1 MPELNDLKYAAP
13 WQEIRAVPE
22 DWDVLGAAA
31 LLRMLHHLH
40 LVRSFEE
47 TVLKLNGEGLV
58 HGPAHSSI
66 GQEGAAVGAVSV
78 LRVSDLISGSH
89 RGHHQFLAKCL
100 RYLDTEDYDPRC
112 ATLPAAINTMLYRTL
127 AEIMG
132 LAPGFCKGRGGSMHL
147 RWAEAGALGTNAIVG
162 GGVPLAT
169 GTAWACKRRGAG
181 DVVFTFL
188 GDGAVNIGAVPESL
202 NLASLWSLPICFF
215 MENNGYAVATAV
227 AEQMR
232 EVRLSSRGGAYGIP
246 ALRVDG
252 MNPVAVRL
260 AAQMAVKAMR
270 AGGGPYIIEAEV
282 YRFFHHSGAMPGS
295 AFGYRTKDEEAAWR
309 ARDPLTCLARG
320 MIERRWLT
328 EEEDAKLRAG
338 AGSVMQEI
346 ASRLTETKG
355 DKRTIVPSLWP
366 DPSNPD
372 RGVRGDL
379 SELDDLRYEE
389 LDSATGKTGTVKFT
403 DVIPRVM
410 ARRMEEDGRIFCIG
424 EDIHRLRGGTN
435 GATRGLA
442 ERFPDRII
450 GTPIAEQGFVGF
462 AGGVAIEGHFR
473 PVVEFMYADFSLV
486 AADQLFNQIA
496 KARHMFGGDT
506 PVPLVLRTKCA
517 LGTGYGSQ
525 HSMDPAGLY
534 ALWPGWRIVAP
545 STPFDYVGLMNSAL
559 RCNDPVLVIEHVDLY
574 SSKGPG
580 PLEDFDYY
588 IRLGK
593 AKIARPGHAFTVLT
607 YLAMT
612 QLAVRAADELDID
625 AEVVDL
631 RSLDRAG
638 LDWET
643 IGASIRKT
651 RIAVVLE
658 QGSWTASYGA
668 ILADEVQ
675 RRFFEHLDQPVR
687 RIHGG
692 EASPN
697 VSKILERAAIVNIDT
712 IRDAFAGIMAG
723 TSRCAQPR
731 TCNPLNGGIPGLR
744 GTDHIGVTVPDLAQ
758 AVEFFVN
765 VIGCEPFYELGPFAA
780 PDDWMATHL
789 NVHPRTVMKR
799 LKFLRCRHG
808 SNFELFEYSAPDQ
821 NTRQPKNS
829 DVGGHHPAF
838 YVDDMDA
845 ALDYLRG
852 RGIRIL
858 GEPTVRTTGPSA
870 GQSWVYFLAPWD
882 MQFELV
888 SYPGGKGYERETAAR
903 LWHPA
908 HPAA

>member
-1 MPELNDLKYAAP
+1 MPKLIDLKYAAP
-13 WQEIRAVPE
+13 WQEIQAVPE
-22 DWDVLGAAA
+22 DWDVLGAAP

-47 TVLKLNGEGLV
+47 TVLKLNSEGLV

-78 LRVSDLISGSH
+78 LRASDLISGSH

-100 RYLDTEDYDPRC
+100 RYLDGEDFDPVS
-112 ATLPAAINTMLYRTL
+112 APLPDAINTMLYRALT
-127 AEIMG
+127 EIMG

-169 GTAWACKRRGAG
+169 GTAWACKRLGAG

-215 MENNGYAVATAV
+215 MENNGYAVATSV
-227 AEQMR
+227 AEEMR

-252 MNPVAVRL
+252 MDPVAVRL
-260 AAQMAVKAMR
+260 AAQIAADAMR
-270 AGGGPYIIEAEV
+270 TGGGPYIIEAEV
-282 YRFFHHSGAMPGS
+282 YRFFHHSGGMQGS
-295 AFGYRTKDEEAAWR
+295 AFGYRTKEEEAAWR
-309 ARDPLTCLARG
+309 TRDPLTCLARG

-338 AGSVMQEI
+338 ATSVMQEI

-355 DKRTIVPSLWP
+355 EKRTIVPSLWP
-366 DPSNPD
+366 DPQNPD

-379 SELDDLRYEE
+379 SELDNLRYEE
-389 LDSATGKTGTVKFT
+389 LTSASGKTGTVKFS

-410 ARRMEEDGRIFCIG
+410 ERRMEEDGRIFCIG

-450 GTPIAEQGFVGF
+450 GTPIAEQGFVGL
-462 AGGVAIEGHFR
+462 AGGVAMEGHFR

-525 HSMDPAGLY
+525 HSMDPAGLF

-574 SSKGPG
+574 PSKGPG

-593 AKIARPGHAFTVLT
+593 ANIARPGGAFTVLT

-612 QLAVRAADELDID
+612 PLAVRAADELGID
-625 AEVVDL
+625 AEVIDL

-651 RIAVVLE
+651 RNAVVLE

-668 ILADEVQ
+668 LLADEVQ
-675 RRFFEHLDQPVR
+675 RRCFDDLDRPVG

-697 VSKILERAAIVNIDT
+697 VSKILERAAIVDIDK
-712 IRDAFAGIMAG
+712 IRDAFTNIMAG
-723 TSRCAQPR
+723 RNRRGQPR
-731 TCNPLNGGIPGLR
+731 M
-744 GTDHIGVTVPDLAQ
+744 VASA
-758 AVEFFVN
+758 AVE
-765 VIGCEPFYELGPFAA
+765 
-780 PDDWMATHL
+780 
-789 NVHPRTVMKR
+789 
-799 LKFLRCRHG
+799 
-808 SNFELFEYSAPDQ
+808 
-821 NTRQPKNS
+821 
-829 DVGGHHPAF
+829 
-838 YVDDMDA
+838 
-845 ALDYLRG
+845 
-852 RGIRIL
+852 
-858 GEPTVRTTGPSA
+858 
-870 GQSWVYFLAPWD
+870 
-882 MQFELV
+882 
-888 SYPGGKGYERETAAR
+888 
-903 LWHPA
+903 
-908 HPAA
+908 